1 MTQPVGQFV
10 DVRMRGFRERKPVAE
25 VLALIDARAR
35 PLDSELVPVSEAA
48 GRVSAEGVVSAVNVP
63 AFQRSAMDGYAVR
76 AAEMP
81 GDLLLVGESLPARS
95 FGGTVEHGECV
106 RVLTGAA
113 IPYGADAVVMAE
125 HATEVGGRVAV
136 RHAVAVGK
144 HVVRVGEDV
153 TAGREVLAAGRRL
166 RPQDVGLLASV
177 GVGGVRVVRR
187 PRVAILA
194 TGDELIA
201 GVIADSNGPMLA
213 ALVSRDGGTALPIQY
228 VPDRFEDLRNAV
240 ASASAD
246 VVLVSGGSSV
256 GTEDHAPRVVA
267 ELGELAIH
275 GVAVRPAS
283 PAGVGFVGAKVV
295 FLLPGNPAAC
305 LCAYDLFAGRAVRI
319 LGGRAPELP
328 YRSELV
334 PLAAEITSASGRVD
348 YVRVKVVEGR
358 AVPVAAGG
366 ASVLSSTVAADGFV
380 LVEHDRES
388 LAAGEGVRVWLYE

>member
-1 MTQPVGQFV
+1 
-10 DVRMRGFRERKPVAE
+10 MRGFRERAPVA
-25 VLALIDARAR
+25 VVHRLIDARTR
-35 PLDSELVPVSEAA
+35 PLDSEVVPLAEAA
-48 GRVSAEGVVSAVNVP
+48 GRVLAEGVVSAVNVP

-81 GDLLLVGESLPARS
+81 GDLLPVGESLPARS
-95 FGGTVEHGECV
+95 FGGTVQPGQCV
-106 RVLTGAA
+106 RILTGAA
-113 IPYGADAVVMAE
+113 IPDGADAVVMAE

-136 RHAVAVGK
+136 RQAVAVGK
-144 HVVRVGEDV
+144 HVIRVGEDV
-153 TAGREVLAAGRRL
+153 TAGREVLAVGRRL

-177 GVGGVRVVRR
+177 GAGNVRVVRR
-187 PRVAILA
+187 PRVAVLA

-213 ALVSRDGGTALPIQY
+213 ALVARDGGAALPIQY
-228 VPDRFEDLRNAV
+228 VPDRFQDLRDAV

-267 ELGELAIH
+267 ALGELAVH
-275 GVAVRPAS
+275 GIAVKPAS
-283 PAGVGFVGAKVV
+283 PAGVGFVGAKSV
-295 FLLPGNPAAC
+295 FLLPGNPVAC
-305 LCAYDLFAGRAVRI
+305 LCAYDLFAGRAVRR
-319 LGGRAPELP
+319 LGGRSPELP
-328 YRSELV
+328 YRCELV
-334 PLAAEITSASGRVD
+334 PVAATITSASGRVD
-348 YVRVKVVEGR
+348 YVRVQIVEGR

-388 LAAGEGVRVWLYE
+388 LAEGEVVRVWRYE